1 MHWNSC
7 KHCVCCVLLQLWQ
20 CPTQGPVF
28 SSPCFIREQ
37 RKLLCGS
44 HDGRLYCLSAADG
57 SVVWTFQTPG
67 RVYSSPCVFD
77 GCGGG
82 ALVALAST
90 DGTVWILE
98 AENGQM
104 LASHA
109 LPGELFSSPVVWAG
123 CLVIG
128 CRNDYVYALNL
139 TYKEDAWRMRWCT
152 DVVIF
157 SSKGPSENEKTAA
170 RFRHQCLIYS
180 FHDNVFDLFESVSV
194 NISLNETKSANNTK
208 RCCYT

>member
-1 MHWNSC
+1 M
-7 KHCVCCVLLQLWQ
+7 
-20 CPTQGPVF
+20 
-28 SSPCFIREQ
+28 
-37 RKLLCGS
+37 
-44 HDGRLYCLSAADG
+44 
-57 SVVWTFQTPG
+57 
-67 RVYSSPCVFD
+67 FD

-139 TYKEDAWRMRWCT
+139 TYKEDA
-152 DVVIF
+152 
-157 SSKGPSENEKTAA
+157 
-170 RFRHQCLIYS
+170 
-180 FHDNVFDLFESVSV
+180 
-194 NISLNETKSANNTK
+194 
-208 RCCYT
+208 